1 MLDERE
7 VDAIRDLALS
17 AAQEAA
23 DLLVRARRGTV
34 TVAATKSSDTDVVTE
49 LDRASEAAL
58 VRRISAARPADGLL
72 GEEGS
77 DREGSSGLRWVL
89 DPLDGTVNYL
99 YGLGSWAVSVAAQ
112 DEQGTLVGVVAVPTL
127 GETYVAVR
135 GRGAHLVGGDGVRVR
150 LRANDPVPL
159 ERALVGTG
167 FGYRRELREH
177 QAAVVARLLPE
188 IRDIRRAGACATD
201 LCHLGAG
208 GLDGFYEVGPQLWDH
223 AAGGLVAQEAGA
235 RFALLAVPGQHD
247 PLILAAG
254 PALFGPLRDRL
265 LAAHGGPGG

>member
-1 MLDERE
+1 MLDEPE
-7 VDAIRDLALS
+7 VDAIRDLAV
-17 AAQEAA
+17 AAATEAA
-23 DLLVRARRGTV
+23 DLLVRGRRGTV

-49 LDRASEAAL
+49 LDRASEAVL
-58 VRRISAARPADGLL
+58 VRRIIASRPDDGLL

-77 DREGSSGLRWVL
+77 DRVGTSGLRWVL

-99 YGLGSWAVSVAAQ
+99 YGLGSWAVSVAVQ
-112 DEQGTLVGVVAVPTL
+112 DELGTLVGVVAAPTL

-135 GRGAHLVGGDGVRVR
+135 GRGAHVVGDDGVRVR
-150 LRANDPVPL
+150 LRVNDPVRL

-167 FGYRRELREH
+167 FGYRRERREL
-177 QAAVVARLLPE
+177 QAAVVAQLLPE

-208 GLDGFYEVGPQLWDH
+208 RLDGFYEVGPQPWDH

-235 RFALLAVPGQHD
+235 RFALLPLPGQDD

-254 PALFGPLRDRL
+254 PTLFGPLRDRL
-265 LAAHGGPGG
+265 LAAHARSGG